1 MSARAA
7 HARNP
12 NANSNAPSRATST
25 STEHRKRNE
34 RNEKARSAQAVQ
46 AGVATAGRPGNLK
59 IRAYSAPMV
68 PKNRVAGTEQYHEGD
83 LLAGDLEPGDD
94 ITDDPFFREY
104 DFPQTGPGE
113 KDDEESSSSADSSS
127 DTEGPL
133 SPTHLKNRQQQQ
145 QQALADSQPSPR
157 SPVLS
162 VAVGLHFLRLR
173 ACKTK
178 IADIYVHSLETAT
191 LQPPCRTST
200 LPC

>member
-12 NANSNAPSRATST
+12 NPYPNAPPRATST
-25 STEHRKRNE
+25 GHKKRS
-34 RNEKARSAQAVQ
+34 EKARSAQSVQ

-68 PKNRVAGTEQYHEGD
+68 PKYRVAGTEQDHEGD
-83 LLAGDLEPGDD
+83 LLAGDLEPGED

-113 KDDEESSSSADSSS
+113 LDEEASSSSADSSS

-133 SPTHLKNRQQQQ
+133 SPTHLKNRHQHLHQQQQ
-145 QQALADSQPSPR
+145 QQYQQSLTESQSSPR
-157 SPVLS
+157 SPVPS
-162 VAVGLHFLRLR
+162 VAVSLHR
-173 ACKTK
+173 
-178 IADIYVHSLETAT
+178 IMPQN
-191 LQPPCRTST
+191 LQDPDC
-200 LPC
+200 